1 MEFIADLH
9 IHSKYSRATS
19 SQMELEPLDYWAKRK
34 GIHVLGT
41 GDFTHPL
48 WFANLSQKLEPAEP
62 GLFVL
67 KNAEGN
73 FKNKTRFLLT
83 SEISCIYTKN
93 GKVRKIHIV
102 FFAPTLEGAAKINK
116 DLAAAG
122 ANLKA
127 DGRPILGLDAKKLV
141 EVILNAEP
149 KAFVV
154 PAHIYT
160 PWFSLFGSRSGF
172 DSLEECFEEYSQ
184 YIYAAET
191 GLSSDP
197 AMSWRNSKLDKL
209 ALISSSDAH
218 SPAKL
223 GREATVF
230 DMEPSYEAITEALKA
245 KDPKKFLYTIEFYPE
260 EGKYHYDG
268 HRDCNIS
275 LSPAESKRYNNICPV
290 CGRPLTIGVLNR
302 AEELADR
309 PQGYKPENAIP
320 FKSLVPLQE
329 IIAESL
335 AVGAVSKKVGLA
347 YDQMIKEFGSELD
360 ILLKTPFESLSKIVP
375 SIIAE
380 GIEKARNGQLS
391 ISPGYDGV
399 FGRIKIFSGRE
410 KNNSAAQKT
419 LF

>member
-19 SQMELEPLDYWAKRK
+19 SQMELEPLNQWAKIK
-34 GIHVLGT
+34 GIQVLGS
-41 GDFTHPL
+41 GDFTHPIWL
-48 WFANLSQKLEPAEP
+48 ADLIKKLEPAEP

-67 KNAEGN
+67 KNAEED

-83 SEISCIYTKN
+83 SEISCIYKKN
-93 GKVRKIHIV
+93 GRVRKIHIV
-102 FFAPTLEGAAKINK
+102 FLAPSFEGAAKINK
-116 DLAAAG
+116 DLVSAG
-122 ANLKA
+122 GNLKS

-141 EVILNAEP
+141 EIVLNAEP
-149 KAFVV
+149 EAFVI

-172 DSLEECFEEYSQ
+172 NSLEECFEEYSK

-197 AMSWRNSKLDKL
+197 AMSWRNSSLDKI
-209 ALISSSDAH
+209 AFVSSSDAH
-218 SPAKL
+218 SPSKL

-230 DMEPSYEAITEALKA
+230 DTELSYEAIIQALKE
-245 KDPKKFLYTIEFYPE
+245 KDPKKFLYTLEFYPE
-260 EGKYHYDG
+260 EGKYHNDG
-268 HRDCNIS
+268 HRECGVC
-275 LSPAESKRYNNICPV
+275 LSPEESRKYNNLCPV

-302 AEELADR
+302 AAELSDR
-309 PQGYKPENAIP
+309 PIGFAPEKAAP
-320 FKSLVPLQE
+320 FKSIIPLQE

-335 AVGAVSKKVGLA
+335 GVGPSSKKVNLA
-347 YDQMIKEFGSELD
+347 YHQMIKDFGSEFA
-360 ILLKTPFESLSKIVP
+360 ILLKYSIDSLSKTP
-375 SIIAE
+375 WARIAE
-380 GIEKARNGQLS
+380 GIKKMRSGEVS

-399 FGRIKIFSGRE
+399 FGKIRIFSDQE
-410 KNNSAAQKT
+410 KNNCVFQKT

>member
-1 MEFIADLH
+1 MEFIADFH

-19 SQMELEPLDYWAKRK
+19 SQMELEPLDQWAKIK
-34 GIHVLGT
+34 GIQVLGT
-41 GDFTHPL
+41 GDFTHPI
-48 WFANLSQKLEPAEP
+48 WFANLVQKLEPAES

-67 KNAEGN
+67 KNDKGDI
-73 FKNKTRFLLT
+73 KNKTRFLLT

-102 FFAPTLEGAAKINK
+102 FFAPSFEAVAKINK

-122 ANLKA
+122 GNLRS

-141 EVILNAEP
+141 EIVLNAEP
-149 KAFVV
+149 KVFVV

-172 DSLEECFEEYSQ
+172 DSLEECFEEYSK
-184 YIYAAET
+184 YIYAGET

-223 GREATVF
+223 GREVTVF
-230 DMEPSYEAITEALKA
+230 NTELSYEAIIEALKA
-245 KDPKKFLYTIEFYPE
+245 KDPKRFLYTVEFYPE

-268 HRDCNIS
+268 HRECNIS
-275 LSPAESKRYNNICPV
+275 LSPIESKKYNNICPV

-309 PQGYKPENAIP
+309 PQGYKPKNAIP

-335 AVGAVSKKVGLA
+335 GVGVVSKKVGLA
-347 YDQMIKEFGSELD
+347 YGQMIKEFGSEFN
-360 ILLKTPFESLSKIVP
+360 ILLKTPFEILSKTAP
-375 SIIAE
+375 SRIAE
-380 GIEKARNGQLS
+380 GIEKVRNGELS
-391 ISPGYDGV
+391 INPGYDGV
-399 FGRIKIFSGRE
+399 FGRIKIFPGQE
-410 KNNSAAQKT
+410 KNNSIAQKK

>member
-19 SQMELEPLDYWAKRK
+19 SQMELEPLDKWAKIK
-34 GIHVLGT
+34 GIQVLGT
-41 GDFTHPL
+41 GDFTHPI
-48 WFANLSQKLEPAEP
+48 WFENLVKKLEPAEA

-67 KNAEGN
+67 KNATGDL
-73 FKNKTRFLLT
+73 KKKTRFLLT

-102 FFAPTLEGAAKINK
+102 FFAPTFEGVARINK

-122 ANLKA
+122 GNLRS

-141 EVILNAEP
+141 EIVFNAEP

-172 DSLEECFEEYSQ
+172 DSLEECFEEYSK
-184 YIYAAET
+184 YIYAGET

-197 AMSWRNSKLDKL
+197 AMSWRNSKLDRL
-209 ALISSSDAH
+209 ALISSSDAN

-230 DMEPSYEAITEALKA
+230 DTELSYEAIIEALKA
-245 KDPKKFLYTIEFYPE
+245 KDPKKFLYTVEFYPE

-268 HRDCNIS
+268 HRECNIS
-275 LSPAESKRYNNICPV
+275 LSPAESKKYNNICPV

-302 AEELADR
+302 AAELADR
-309 PQGYKPENAIP
+309 PEGFKPENAIP

-335 AVGAVSKKVGLA
+335 GVGVISKKVGLA
-347 YDQMIKEFGSELD
+347 YDQMIKEFGPEFN
-360 ILLKTPFESLSKIVP
+360 ILLKTPIEDMSKTALP
-375 SIIAE
+375 RIAE
-380 GIEKARNGQLS
+380 AIEKVRSGQLS
-391 ISPGYDGV
+391 INPGYDGV
-399 FGRIKIFSGRE
+399 FGRVKIFSNQE
-410 KNNSAAQKT
+410 KNNSIAQKT